1 MKVSASYPPTNVPAL
16 SLRHCIHQ
24 RTTAPKT
31 RLRRRRQPERHFL
44 AVRILGGRV
53 CGRHDHW
60 TARPKGST
68 RQSSRI
74 PNTSPRCH
82 PLRLVHQASN
92 RMGRSELIST
102 FCSAA
107 NDNNSFPRFDS
118 VDCRTGS
125 NIFDVSMSKQCR
137 QAGQQRGRFS
147 INNNNSLRLWPD
159 IVVLCTL
166 ASRARQ
172 QARMSSK
179 SGKGNFASCGG

>member
-24 RTTAPKT
+24 RTTAPKI
-31 RLRRRRQPERHFL
+31 RLRRRRQPERHVL

-53 CGRHDHW
+53 YGRHDHW

-92 RMGRSELIST
+92 RMRRSELIST
-102 FCSAA
+102 FLLCREGQMTILSH
-107 NDNNSFPRFDS
+107 DLDYVDLSHWVKHLRRFD
-118 VDCRTGS
+118 VQTMPTTWTTTR
-125 NIFDVSMSKQCR
+125 
-137 QAGQQRGRFS
+137 
-147 INNNNSLRLWPD
+147 SLLD
-159 IVVLCTL
+159 
-166 ASRARQ
+166 Q
-172 QARMSSK
+172 
-179 SGKGNFASCGG
+179 

>member
-24 RTTAPKT
+24 RTTAPKI
-31 RLRRRRQPERHFL
+31 RLRRRRHPERHFL

-53 CGRHDHW
+53 YGRHDHW

-92 RMGRSELIST
+92 RMRRSELIST

-107 NDNNSFPRFDS
+107 NDNNSFPRFGLRRLS
-118 VDCRTGS
+118 HWVKHLRR
-125 NIFDVSMSKQCR
+125 FDVQTMPTSWTTTR
-137 QAGQQRGRFS
+137 
-147 INNNNSLRLWPD
+147 SLLD
-159 IVVLCTL
+159 
-166 ASRARQ
+166 Q
-172 QARMSSK
+172 
-179 SGKGNFASCGG
+179 